1 MLNELFWLWR
11 QHHGRFE
18 GMSMF
23 KISLSAVLLLAASP
37 AAMAYENYIPLGT
50 GYSTDVD
57 SLPQFD
63 SEAGEISRKTDVYE
77 TELYLE
83 NLKRAQED
91 SRLRNFFG
99 RRDST
104 GIDNSIDY

>member
-1 MLNELFWLWR
+1 
-11 QHHGRFE
+11 
-18 GMSMF
+18 MF
-23 KISLSAVLLLAASP
+23 KITLTAVVLVSTSTI
-37 AAMAYENYIPLGT
+37 AMAYENYIPLGT
-50 GYSTDVD
+50 GYSANVD

-63 SEAGEISRKTDVYE
+63 SDAGEISRKTDVYE